1 MKKLL
6 LIVLL
11 VVFGSMQA
19 LAAGQPVKVCTNE
32 DEANFGVCYVLKA
45 VSSLA
50 AGMGG
55 AAGMR
60 MLPTSALLYAHDA
73 TGKPLVLKVG
83 TGTSANA
90 LRVVTASDSPGG
102 SAATPSHVNVQQVGG
117 NTVTTGAGA
126 VAAGTQRMTLA
137 SNDPAVASLGVL
149 DDWDESD
156 RAKVNPIAG
165 QAGIAAGSGAIDS
178 LTPRVTLASNDPA
191 VTSLGVV
198 DDWDESDRA
207 KVNIITGQAGV
218 AAGAGAVDALTQR
231 ATLASD
237 DPAVASLAK
246 NPWSKADDDE
256 TSVCTALTTG
266 SQQYTIPQTGDWY
279 IIKVIGNTAY
289 ILGGSNPTATT
300 AANGHVYPIS
310 SGEKLVVP
318 ISSAKIA
325 FIASTATGEICFLR
339 LNSSL

>member
-137 SNDPAVASLGVL
+137 SNDPAVTSLGVL

-165 QAGIAAGSGAIDS
+165 QAGI
-178 LTPRVTLASNDPA
+178 
-191 VTSLGVV
+191 
-198 DDWDESDRA
+198 
-207 KVNIITGQAGV
+207 